1 MGNCSSTSNCNPC
14 GPDFSAINQL
24 ATKAGAYAR
33 QANTYATNAENAWL
47 EFNALYLGAF
57 AVAPTVDNEGDPLQ
71 TGALYWNTGSNLLFA
86 WNGTVW
92 ATATNF
98 NEFTPFLATGTTF
111 ARNLV
116 TRFADIHNVK
126 DFGAVGDG
134 IADDTAA
141 LQAAIDSWIPYQ
153 EFVTDGGLVFLPPGR
168 YRITS
173 SLDMTGKH
181 GLHFIGSGVQSTE
194 IFATGDF
201 PVIKSFNVITEPW
214 IDGQV
219 RDMTIRGGGNTN
231 PNAHGIHTIF
241 TNGCLIDNVLI
252 FSCKYGLNL
261 NHSWQY
267 QISNVDMH
275 GGGVDRC
282 DIGVFMGPT
291 SLLTD
296 INNAITAFN
305 ITVKN
310 CITCGFRIING
321 QGSKFSECEAG
332 ATPIGFHIGEPPT
345 GTTLCQ
351 WLHFSNCLAD
361 SNSQYGWRIAKGNA
375 SELSQMQFTG
385 CWAGNSGDELVF
397 ISQAEDLIFA
407 NCIFIKSDN
416 HALGIRNSN
425 RITFT
430 GCQTLRFNFSNT
442 AKEAIYLLNSNRISY
457 TGTVNPEYVFANSDV
472 LESGTSS
479 INFLNIVNSNGGT
492 LISQDSRLVS
502 NETDIYSGGAH
513 LLELV
518 AKNGANSTTLNLI
531 NGTPKSWSLS
541 ARTNDNFSISDGANQ
556 RIVIDGT
563 TGNVGIGTTAPNA
576 SSILHLEST
585 TKAFLPPRMTTAERD
600 LIASPIGGMVIY
612 NTTTN
617 LLNFHNG
624 TSWGPV

>member
-1 MGNCSSTSNCNPC
+1 M
-14 GPDFSAINQL
+14 F
-24 ATKAGAYAR
+24 
-33 QANTYATNAENAWL
+33 
-47 EFNALYLGAF
+47 
-57 AVAPTVDNEGDPLQ
+57 V
-71 TGALYWNTGSNLLFA
+71 
-86 WNGTVW
+86 WNGTTW
-92 ATATNF
+92 ATTTDF
-98 NEFTPFLATGTTF
+98 NEFTDFIANGTTT
-111 ARNLV
+111 ARDLV
-116 TRFADIHNVK
+116 TRFSDIHNVK

-153 EFVTDGGLVFLPPGR
+153 PFVTDGGLVFLPPGR

-173 SLDMTGKH
+173 SLDMSGKH

-361 SNSQYGWRIAKGNA
+361 SNSQYAWKIAKGNA

-385 CWAGNSGDELVF
+385 CWAGNSGNELIY
-397 ISQAEDLIFA
+397 ISQAQDLIFS
-407 NCIFIKSDN
+407 NCIIIKSN
-416 HALGIRNSN
+416 NYAISARNSN

-442 AKEAIYLLNSNRISY
+442 AKEAIYLLNTNRFTY
-457 TGTVNPEYVFANSDV
+457 TGTVNPENAFANSDV
-472 LESGTSS
+472 LEDGTSG

-492 LISQDSRLVS
+492 LISVDSRLIA
-502 NETDIYSGGAH
+502 NEADIFSGAAQSLDLRAKSGVNSSA
-513 LLELV
+513 LLL
-518 AKNGANSTTLNLI
+518 T
-531 NGTPKSWSLS
+531 NGTPKTWGLISRS
-541 ARTNDNFSISDGANQ
+541 NDNFSISDGATQ
-556 RIVIDGT
+556 RVSIDGT
-563 TGNVGIGTTAPNA
+563 SGYVGVGATSPLSKLHVDGDVTLSTATTANTATAGVETLPANPVGFLVV
-576 SSILHLEST
+576 SI
-585 TKAFLPPRMTTAERD
+585 
-600 LIASPIGGMVIY
+600 
-612 NTTTN
+612 
-617 LLNFHNG
+617 NG
-624 TSWGPV
+624 TSRKIPYYAT